1 MTMLLSLG
9 KLSVRE
15 LWISYQLLLV
25 VALLGLIGLAA
36 PLAAVWIPH
45 LLNPAAPVTAT
56 TQSLFWYGISLAG
69 AAAPVATVAA
79 RSFAADRLR
88 GTAQWVM
95 AAPVSRGSFFG
106 GWMFGMATAV
116 SGGMLLSALTA
127 WFTIG
132 SLGAAP
138 DGTRFIAAAV
148 AAAVYVFGAST
159 LGLAC
164 GAALGKGRA
173 GLIAL
178 LGAGALGAAAWFTG
192 LVPWMPSSAAV
203 HFERLVVELGGLGMA
218 LQLTGASIALIGA
231 AAFVG
236 TALLERAEL

>member
-25 VALLGLIGLAA
+25 VALLGLIGLLA
-36 PLAAVWIPH
+36 PLGAVWIPH
-45 LLNPAAPVTAT
+45 LLDPAAPVTAT

-69 AAAPVATVAA
+69 AAALVGLVAA

-95 AAPVSRGSFFG
+95 AAPISRGSFFG
-106 GWMFGMATAV
+106 GWMFGMAISVA
-116 SGGMLLSALTA
+116 GGMLLSALTA

-138 DGTRFIAAAV
+138 DGTRFIGASV
-148 AAAVYVFGAST
+148 AATMYIFATST
-159 LGLAC
+159 VGLSC

-173 GLIAL
+173 GMVAL
-178 LGAGALGAAAWFTG
+178 LVTAALGAAAWFAG
-192 LVPWMPSSAAV
+192 LLPWLPSSAAV
-203 HFERLVVELGGLGMA
+203 HFQRLVVELDGLGMA
-218 LQLTGASIALIGA
+218 LQLSGASIALMGA

-236 TALLERAEL
+236 TVLLERAEL